1 MMQNK
6 TKNIIGIDAAD
17 LCYKRIDGTRIYI
30 LNLLDNFGK
39 IAPDALFYIYLKG
52 DLNPDLKFKI
62 YPNYRII
69 KESFPFLWTQLKLP
83 RMVRRNKPN
92 VLWMPLHN
100 LPIMRHTGLKTVVTI
115 HDLAFKIFPKFFPP
129 KDLFMLNKLTNYAVK
144 KANKI
149 IAVSR
154 STAKDL
160 TEMYGVSPSKVS
172 VIYHGYNEKLFH
184 LPSAEEKNQ
193 VESIK
198 NKYKIPTNCK
208 YLIYV
213 GAIQPRKN
221 LGVLVSAFER
231 IKTLQSFKDWKLVLA
246 GSEAWMAEE
255 LKNQIATS
263 AWKKDIIMTGN
274 FNISDLP
281 FLLWGSEF
289 FVFPSLYE
297 GFGIPLLEAMACGVP
312 VISARNSSLIEV
324 GGACASYFNPRKVDE
339 LTSLIRTLATSPE
352 KKAQMRAKGLEWVK
366 NFSWEETTRKTYELL
381 TETGMRG

>member
-1 MMQNK
+1 MKNK

-30 LNLLDNFGK
+30 LNLLDHFGE
-39 IAPDALFYIYLKG
+39 IAPDAIFYIYLKG

-62 YPNYRII
+62 FPNYRII

-83 RMVRRNKPN
+83 RMILRHTPN

-100 LPIMRHTGLKTVVTI
+100 LPVLRPTRMKTVVTI
-115 HDLAFKIFPKFFPP
+115 HDLAFKIFPAFFPK
-129 KDLFMLNKLTNYAVK
+129 KDLFLLNRLTNYAVS
-144 KANKI
+144 KASKI

-160 TEMYGVSPSKVS
+160 TEMYGISPSKIKT
-172 VIYHGYNEKLFH
+172 IYHGYNEKLFH

-193 VESIK
+193 IASVK
-198 NKYKIPTNCK
+198 KKYKIPENNK

-221 LGVLVSAFER
+221 LGILVSAFER

-246 GSEAWMAEE
+246 GSEAWMTEE
-255 LKNQIATS
+255 LKKQIETS
-263 AWKKDIIMTGN
+263 TWKKDIIMTGN
-274 FNISDLP
+274 FTISDLP
-281 FLLWGSEF
+281 YLLWGAEF

-297 GFGIPLLEAMACGVP
+297 GFGIPILEAMACGVP
-312 VISARNSSLIEV
+312 VLSARNSSLIEV
-324 GGACASYFNPRKVDE
+324 GGTAAVYFDPRKVDD
-339 LTSLIRTLATSPE
+339 LTTLIRTLADSPE
-352 KKAQMRAKGLEWVK
+352 KRNAMREKGLNWVK
-366 NFSWEETTRKTYELL
+366 NFSWKETARKTYELL
-381 TETGMRG
+381 TEVGMK